1 LARSASNNK
10 ISAPQIDRW
19 LRGGGRI
26 RTSELLGEQEARLAG
41 GGGHG
46 IRGGGG

>member
-1 LARSASNNK
+1 VLGE
-10 ISAPQIDRW
+10 I
-19 LRGGGRI
+19 
-26 RTSELLGEQEARLAG
+26 SELLGEQQARLAG